1 MHTNLGPIIV
11 KLKILTTVKLGFAR
25 NLYSLLHW
33 YPCLSPFACKVE
45 IATFFFLRR
54 LDLFTLHGMPESH
67 VKALFFLSQFQ
78 PHHRSSVAYGLANRA
93 VRYANKWSSC

>member
-33 YPCLSPFACKVE
+33 YPCL
-45 IATFFFLRR
+45 
-54 LDLFTLHGMPESH
+54 
-67 VKALFFLSQFQ
+67 
-78 PHHRSSVAYGLANRA
+78 
-93 VRYANKWSSC
+93 